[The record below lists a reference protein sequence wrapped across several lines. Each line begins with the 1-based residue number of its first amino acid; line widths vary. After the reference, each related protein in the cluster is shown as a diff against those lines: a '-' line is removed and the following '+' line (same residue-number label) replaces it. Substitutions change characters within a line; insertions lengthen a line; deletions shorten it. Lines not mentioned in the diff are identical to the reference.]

1 MAAPNIV
8 NVTSIFGKTSAVNLS
23 STNATSILNNA
34 SGSNKLLKVNTII
47 VTNTD
52 GLNAAD
58 ISINYYDQDDLAG
71 TAYPIASTISVP
83 ADSTLV
89 ILDKNSSMYIEEDR
103 SLGAIAGT
111 ADDLT
116 VVISYEEIDDA

>member
-58 ISINYYDQDDLAG
+58 ISVNYYDQDDLAG

-83 ADSTLV
+83 ADSTLIV
-89 ILDKNSSMYIEEDR
+89 LDKNSALYIEEDK
-103 SLGAIAGT
+103 SLGAVAGS

-116 VVISYEEIDDA
+116 VLISYEEIDDA

>member
-34 SGSNKLLKVNTII
+34 SGSDKLLKVNTII

>member
-8 NVTSIFGKTSAVNLS
+8 NVTSIVGKTSAVNLN

-34 SGSNKLLKVNTII
+34 ASSNKLLKVNTII

-83 ADSTLV
+83 ADSTLIV
-89 ILDKNSSMYIEEDR
+89 LDKNSALYIEEDK
-103 SLGAIAGT
+103 SLGAVAGS

-116 VVISYEEIDDA
+116 VLISYEEIDDA

>member
-8 NVTSIFGKTSAVNLS
+8 NVTSIVGKTSAVNLD

-34 SGSNKLLKVNTII
+34 ASSDKLLKVNTII

-52 GLNAAD
+52 GLNAAN

-83 ADSTLV
+83 ADSTLIV
-89 ILDKNSSMYIEEDR
+89 LDKNSALYIEENK
-103 SLGAIAGT
+103 SLGAVAGT

-116 VVISYEEIDDA
+116 VIISYEEIGDA